1 MDEVTGEA
9 PEVTTP
15 DQPAV
20 AEATAPAPEPTVESF
35 TDIDPESATRGPGG
49 HSGVAP
55 GAVQADA
62 GRLHPQAAGRCGG
75 RQGARTEE
83 LEFLESLRSD
93 PDTQRAVFEQL
104 QELLDQAGDEDD
116 DEYGD
121 DDAKPGDEAD
131 PLSPLEQRLAQLEAE
146 REAEKAEALAGQ
158 IVEHI
163 QTLATEHELDLDE
176 DDLRAV
182 FDQATAEG
190 VSKQGTEAAV
200 KAFADRQKA
209 REAKWQEKYLAT
221 KQAPTQ
227 LPAGTA
233 GTDAPDLSNA
243 DVRQRRMAALL
254 GGGS

>member
-20 AEATAPAPEPTVESF
+20 AEATAPAPEPQVEESF
-35 TDIDPESATRGPGG
+35 TTFDPESTPEDQEVTQEWLQERYKQMQADYTRKR
-49 HSGVAP
+49 
-55 GAVQADA
+55 QADA
-62 GRLHPQAAGRCGG
+62 EAAKAHG
-75 RQGARTEE
+75 EE
-83 LEFLESLRSD
+83 LQFLEALRSD
-93 PDTQRAVFEQL
+93 PETQRAVFEQL
-104 QELLDQAGDEDD
+104 QELLAEAGDEDMDELDYDD
-116 DEYGD
+116 DE
-121 DDAKPGDEAD
+121 AGDEAD

-163 QTLATEHELDLDE
+163 QSLATEHELDLEE
-176 DDLRAV
+176 DDLRAI

-190 VSKQGTEAAV
+190 VSKQDTEAAV
-200 KAFADRQKA
+200 KAFAERQAA
-209 REAKWQEKYLAT
+209 REQKWQEKYLAT
-221 KQAPTQ
+221 KQAPSQ

-254 GGGS
+254 GGS